1 MADRSWNG
9 LTELAGQIAAHVER
23 APGLTEKRLVLL
35 RGFSEAH
42 RLNHAVT
49 DDPDLALLDLLLQQP
64 DMLVLN
70 LQKLWMKASS

>member
-1 MADRSWNG
+1 MADTIWNA
-9 LTELAGQIAAHVER
+9 LTELAGQIAFHVER
-23 APGLTEKRLVLL
+23 APGLTEKRLVML
-35 RGFSEAH
+35 RGFAEAQ

-49 DDPDLALLDLLLQQP
+49 DDPDLALPDLLLQQP